1 MSTVLVTGYE
11 AFGNTPVNPA
21 KLVAMRLDGTDTAG
35 AKVVARIV
43 PNTFFKSIDVVR
55 SAIEEV
61 RPETVVMMGEYGGR
75 ALITVERIAQNLN
88 DGTRYGLLDNAGYSM
103 QDELTVSE
111 GPAAYYTTLPIR
123 SMVKAMRNA
132 GIPADISDVA
142 ATFCCN
148 HLMYGILHHI
158 AVNNLSIRAG
168 WIHLPHLPEVAA
180 LECNLGASSMSVETA
195 TAGVT
200 AAIAAI
206 QEHKVDIKDPIVSR
220 VQI

>member
-1 MSTVLVTGYE
+1 
-11 AFGNTPVNPA
+11 
-21 KLVAMRLDGTDTAG
+21 MRLDGTDTAG

-132 GIPADISDVA
+132 GIPADICTAS
-142 ATFCCN
+142 T
-148 HLMYGILHHI
+148 IL
-158 AVNNLSIRAG
+158 AGPRQLS
-168 WIHLPHLPEVAA
+168 WPV
-180 LECNLGASSMSVETA
+180 
-195 TAGVT
+195 GVGNC
-200 AAIAAI
+200 
-206 QEHKVDIKDPIVSR
+206 R
-220 VQI
+220 G